1 MSGLHLAQICR
12 CIVLT
17 GCFIESVEWCRIEMC
32 SFGLLRLEFGEDVDH
47 SILRLAV
54 VVLRVTSKM

>member
-1 MSGLHLAQICR
+1 MSGLRLTQIYR
-12 CIVLT
+12 RIVLT
-17 GCFIESVEWCRIEMC
+17 GCFIESVEGCRIEMC

>member
-1 MSGLHLAQICR
+1 
-12 CIVLT
+12 
-17 GCFIESVEWCRIEMC
+17 MC

>member
-17 GCFIESVEWCRIEMC
+17 GCFIELIEWCRIEMC